1 MIKFIQYTFV
11 TISLIIAI
19 VLLVE
24 FASFPKDTKIYLFLT
39 LLTISIP
46 AIWFVVK
53 NHKRKKEG

>member
-1 MIKFIQYTFV
+1 MTKFIQYISV

-24 FASFPKDTKIYLFLT
+24 FASFPMATKFYLFLT

-46 AIWFVVK
+46 AIWLVVK
-53 NHKRKKEG
+53 NLKRKKEG